1 MFINK
6 DSIVINNVSMGQ
18 YITEAKYQ
26 YNKLFSSDSGRSL
39 SGKMSGTLV
48 GVFVKITLQFGKLTK
63 SQLEVIT
70 PILDSSRQTLT
81 YYDPTKQQNVTM
93 TTYTGDYDITDRYV
107 IENGRTNEPFSCS
120 FIAIQRRI

>member
-26 YNKLFSSDSGRSL
+26 YNKLWSSDSGRTL

-63 SQLEVIT
+63 SQLEAIT

-107 IENGRTNEPFSCS
+107 IENGRTNEAFSCS
-120 FIAIQRRI
+120 FIAVQRRI